1 MKIDSPS
8 SITSREASI
17 RLEWISTRILPGVAV
32 LLLSIPL
39 CQWADSILPD
49 DIVPVYVIYMMSVTV
64 LWSTYM
70 AVQYAFVGIALT
82 WKNKTH
88 ACTNQTAT
96 NESTAQKPVF
106 LLEAM
111 PIINESENIDT
122 ICKVETIEEIS
133 EAEVVEDVCVAET
146 EELTK
151 ENHASSTYQQGID
164 DFYQSQAESQKKK
177 LDTIHEYLL
186 YIMSPFVYEEDMDE
200 FCTDLLRFA
209 MNHNYRPEVEWK
221 RYKTKL
227 SSFDVRHM
235 VWSIATRL
243 GLGKGKVYSNDDCAC
258 YIERRF
264 ASLCVTASGEQ
275 EPDCHIQQRPDS
287 LRLPWERR
295 TAVSYSFATG
305 WRERLKLISL
315 TNPASKHKHHITG
328 HIRYKTLVWLY
339 CVYTF
344 LVINLTQNT
353 AKISTVIHYTYVFDV
368 IKIHFKN
375 LF

>member
-39 CQWADSILPD
+39 CQWADLNLPD
-49 DIVPVYVIYMMSVTV
+49 GIIPVSIIYLMIVII
-64 LWSTYM
+64 LWSMYM
-70 AVQYAFVGIALT
+70 AVQYAFVGMV
-82 WKNKTH
+82 
-88 ACTNQTAT
+88 QTRKAKDKVT
-96 NESTAQKPVF
+96 MENSNPHEEEGQAPVF

-111 PIINESENIDT
+111 PIVAESNGTESVCN
-122 ICKVETIEEIS
+122 
-133 EAEVVEDVCVAET
+133 AEVVEEIAEKT
-146 EELTK
+146 TITDSKAISEETNPGN
-151 ENHASSTYQQGID
+151 EPSTVSAASASSTYQQGID

-209 MNHNYRPEVEWK
+209 MDHNYRPEVEWK

-227 SSFDVRHM
+227 SSFDVRHL
-235 VWSIATRL
+235 VWSIAIRL

-264 ASLCVTASGEQ
+264 ASLCVTVCGE
-275 EPDCHIQQRPDS
+275 PLSHS
-287 LRLPWERR
+287 TLR
-295 TAVSYSFATG
+295 
-305 WRERLKLISL
+305 
-315 TNPASKHKHHITG
+315 
-328 HIRYKTLVWLY
+328 
-339 CVYTF
+339 
-344 LVINLTQNT
+344 NLTVTSNSDQ
-353 AKISTVIHYTYVFDV
+353 IHCD
-368 IKIHFKN
+368 IQGADGL
-375 LF
+375 LFHIPSQLGVEKG

>member
-8 SITSREASI
+8 SITPREASV

-39 CQWADSILPD
+39 CQWADSNLPD
-49 DIVPVYVIYMMSVTV
+49 GIVPVSIIYLMIVII

-70 AVQYAFVGIALT
+70 AVQYAFVGIAQT
-82 WKNKTH
+82 RKAKTH
-88 ACTNQTAT
+88 ACNNQTAT

-111 PIINESENIDT
+111 PMVAESNANESVCN
-122 ICKVETIEEIS
+122 
-133 EAEVVEDVCVAET
+133 AEVVEEIAEKT
-146 EELTK
+146 TVTDSEVIAEEANPDK
-151 ENHASSTYQQGID
+151 EPSIVSAAPISSTNQQGID

-209 MNHNYRPEVEWK
+209 MDHNYRPEVEWK
-221 RYKTKL
+221 KYKTKL
-227 SSFDVRHM
+227 SSFDVRHL
-235 VWSIATRL
+235 VWSIAIRL

-264 ASLCVTASGEQ
+264 ASLCVTASGE
-275 EPDCHIQQRPDS
+275 PLSHS
-287 LRLPWERR
+287 TLR
-295 TAVSYSFATG
+295 
-305 WRERLKLISL
+305 
-315 TNPASKHKHHITG
+315 
-328 HIRYKTLVWLY
+328 
-339 CVYTF
+339 
-344 LVINLTQNT
+344 NLTVTSNSDQ
-353 AKISTVIHYTYVFDV
+353 IHCD
-368 IKIHFKN
+368 IQGADGL
-375 LF
+375 LFHIPSQLGLEKDW

>member
-39 CQWADSILPD
+39 CQWADSNLPD
-49 DIVPVYVIYMMSVTV
+49 GIVPVSIIYLMIVII
-64 LWSTYM
+64 LWSIYM
-70 AVQYAFVGIALT
+70 AVQYAFVGIAQT
-82 WKNKTH
+82 RKTKDKASINNNNSH
-88 ACTNQTAT
+88 EEDVQA
-96 NESTAQKPVF
+96 PVF

-122 ICKVETIEEIS
+122 ICEVETSEEIN
-133 EAEVVEDVCVAET
+133 ETEIVEDVCAEDT
-146 EELTK
+146 EVLAK
-151 ENHASSTYQQGID
+151 DNHASATYQQGID

-227 SSFDVRHM
+227 SSFYARHL
-235 VWSIATRL
+235 VWSIAIRL

-264 ASLCVTASGEQ
+264 ASLCVTASGE
-275 EPDCHIQQRPDS
+275 PLSHS
-287 LRLPWERR
+287 TLR
-295 TAVSYSFATG
+295 
-305 WRERLKLISL
+305 
-315 TNPASKHKHHITG
+315 
-328 HIRYKTLVWLY
+328 
-339 CVYTF
+339 
-344 LVINLTQNT
+344 NLTVTSNSDQ
-353 AKISTVIHYTYVFDV
+353 IHCD
-368 IKIHFKN
+368 IQGADGL
-375 LF
+375 LFHIPSQLGVEKG

>member
-8 SITSREASI
+8 SITSREASV

-39 CQWADSILPD
+39 CQWADSNLPD
-49 DIVPVYVIYMMSVTV
+49 GIVPVFIIYLMIVIA
-64 LWSTYM
+64 LWSMYM
-70 AVQYAFVGIALT
+70 AVQYAFVGIAQT
-82 WKNKTH
+82 RKNKTH
-88 ACTNQTAT
+88 ACNNQTAT

-111 PIINESENIDT
+111 PMVAESNVNESVCD
-122 ICKVETIEEIS
+122 
-133 EAEVVEDVCVAET
+133 AEVVEEIVEKTTVTDSKVISEET
-146 EELTK
+146 KPGNEPSTVSAAS
-151 ENHASSTYQQGID
+151 ASSTYQQGID

-209 MNHNYRPEVEWK
+209 MDHNYRPEVEWK

-227 SSFDVRHM
+227 SSFDVRHL
-235 VWSIATRL
+235 VWSIAIRL

-264 ASLCVTASGEQ
+264 ASLCVTASGE
-275 EPDCHIQQRPDS
+275 PLSHS
-287 LRLPWERR
+287 TLR
-295 TAVSYSFATG
+295 
-305 WRERLKLISL
+305 
-315 TNPASKHKHHITG
+315 
-328 HIRYKTLVWLY
+328 
-339 CVYTF
+339 
-344 LVINLTQNT
+344 NLTVTSNSDQ
-353 AKISTVIHYTYVFDV
+353 IHCD
-368 IKIHFKN
+368 IQGADGL
-375 LF
+375 LFHIPSQLGVEKG

>member
-8 SITSREASI
+8 SITPREASV

-39 CQWADSILPD
+39 CQWADSNLPD
-49 DIVPVYVIYMMSVTV
+49 GIVPVSIIYLMIVII
-64 LWSTYM
+64 LWSIYM
-70 AVQYAFVGIALT
+70 AVQYAFVGIAQT
-82 WKNKTH
+82 RKTKDKASINNNNSH
-88 ACTNQTAT
+88 EEDVQA
-96 NESTAQKPVF
+96 PVF

-122 ICKVETIEEIS
+122 ICEVETSEEIN
-133 EAEVVEDVCVAET
+133 ETEIVEDVCAEDT
-146 EELTK
+146 EVLAK
-151 ENHASSTYQQGID
+151 DNHASATYQQGID

-209 MNHNYRPEVEWK
+209 MDHNYRPEVEWK

-227 SSFDVRHM
+227 SSFYVRHL
-235 VWSIATRL
+235 VWSIAIRL

-264 ASLCVTASGEQ
+264 ASLCVTASGE
-275 EPDCHIQQRPDS
+275 PLSHS
-287 LRLPWERR
+287 TLR
-295 TAVSYSFATG
+295 
-305 WRERLKLISL
+305 
-315 TNPASKHKHHITG
+315 
-328 HIRYKTLVWLY
+328 
-339 CVYTF
+339 
-344 LVINLTQNT
+344 NLTVTSNSDQINCDIQG
-353 AKISTVIHYTYVFDV
+353 ADGL
-368 IKIHFKN
+368 
-375 LF
+375 LFHIPSQLGIEKD

>member
-39 CQWADSILPD
+39 CQWADSNLPD
-49 DIVPVYVIYMMSVTV
+49 GIVPVSIIYLMIVII

-70 AVQYAFVGIALT
+70 AMQYAFVGIA
-82 WKNKTH
+82 
-88 ACTNQTAT
+88 QTRKAKDKVSIDNSNSHEEDGQT
-96 NESTAQKPVF
+96 PVF
-106 LLEAM
+106 LLEAI
-111 PIINESENIDT
+111 PIIADSNGTESVCD
-122 ICKVETIEEIS
+122 
-133 EAEVVEDVCVAET
+133 AEVVEEIAEKT
-146 EELTK
+146 TVTDSEVIAEEANPDK
-151 ENHASSTYQQGID
+151 EPSIVSAAPISSTYQQGID

-209 MNHNYRPEVEWK
+209 MDHNYRPEVEWK

-227 SSFDVRHM
+227 SSFDVRHL
-235 VWSIATRL
+235 VWSIAIRL

-264 ASLCVTASGEQ
+264 ASLCVTASGE
-275 EPDCHIQQRPDS
+275 PLSHS
-287 LRLPWERR
+287 TLR
-295 TAVSYSFATG
+295 
-305 WRERLKLISL
+305 
-315 TNPASKHKHHITG
+315 
-328 HIRYKTLVWLY
+328 
-339 CVYTF
+339 
-344 LVINLTQNT
+344 NLTVTSNSDQ
-353 AKISTVIHYTYVFDV
+353 IHCD
-368 IKIHFKN
+368 IQGEDGL
-375 LF
+375 LFHIPSQLGVKKD

>member
-39 CQWADSILPD
+39 CQWADSNLPD
-49 DIVPVYVIYMMSVTV
+49 GIVPVFIIYLMIVIA
-64 LWSTYM
+64 LWSMYM
-70 AVQYAFVGIALT
+70 AVQYAFVGIAQT
-82 WKNKTH
+82 RKNKTH
-88 ACTNQTAT
+88 SCNNQTAT

-111 PIINESENIDT
+111 PMVAESNVNESVCD
-122 ICKVETIEEIS
+122 
-133 EAEVVEDVCVAET
+133 AEVVEEIVEKTTVKDSKVIS
-146 EELTK
+146 EEANPDNEPSTVSAAS
-151 ENHASSTYQQGID
+151 ASSTYQQGID

-209 MNHNYRPEVEWK
+209 MDHNYRPEVEWK
-221 RYKTKL
+221 RFKTKL
-227 SSFDVRHM
+227 SSFDVRHL
-235 VWSIATRL
+235 VWSIAIRL

-264 ASLCVTASGEQ
+264 ASLCVTGSGE
-275 EPDCHIQQRPDS
+275 PLSHS
-287 LRLPWERR
+287 TLR
-295 TAVSYSFATG
+295 
-305 WRERLKLISL
+305 
-315 TNPASKHKHHITG
+315 
-328 HIRYKTLVWLY
+328 
-339 CVYTF
+339 
-344 LVINLTQNT
+344 NLTVTSNSDQ
-353 AKISTVIHYTYVFDV
+353 IHCD
-368 IKIHFKN
+368 IQGADGL
-375 LF
+375 LFHIPSQLGIEKD

>member
-39 CQWADSILPD
+39 CQWADSNLPD
-49 DIVPVYVIYMMSVTV
+49 GIVPVSIIYLIIVII
-64 LWSTYM
+64 LWSMYL

-88 ACTNQTAT
+88 ACNNQTAT

-133 EAEVVEDVCVAET
+133 EAEVSEDVCAAKT
-146 EELTK
+146 EELAK
-151 ENHASSTYQQGID
+151 DKHASITYQQGID

-200 FCTDLLRFA
+200 FCTDLLSFA
-209 MNHNYRPEVEWK
+209 MDYNYRPEVEWK
-221 RYKTKL
+221 EIQDQT
-227 SSFDVRHM
+227 
-235 VWSIATRL
+235 
-243 GLGKGKVYSNDDCAC
+243 
-258 YIERRF
+258 
-264 ASLCVTASGEQ
+264 EQ
-275 EPDCHIQQRPDS
+275 
-287 LRLPWERR
+287 LRCPPSALEHCNEIGTW
-295 TAVSYSFATG
+295 
-305 WRERLKLISL
+305 
-315 TNPASKHKHHITG
+315 
-328 HIRYKTLVWLY
+328 
-339 CVYTF
+339 
-344 LVINLTQNT
+344 
-353 AKISTVIHYTYVFDV
+353 
-368 IKIHFKN
+368 
-375 LF
+375 

>member
-39 CQWADSILPD
+39 CQWADSNLPD
-49 DIVPVYVIYMMSVTV
+49 GIVPVSIIYLMIVII
-64 LWSTYM
+64 LWSIYM
-70 AVQYAFVGIALT
+70 AVQYAFVGIAQT
-82 WKNKTH
+82 RKTKDKASINNNNSH
-88 ACTNQTAT
+88 EEDVQA
-96 NESTAQKPVF
+96 PVF

-122 ICKVETIEEIS
+122 ICEVETSEEIN
-133 EAEVVEDVCVAET
+133 ETEIVEDVCAEDT
-146 EELTK
+146 EVLAK
-151 ENHASSTYQQGID
+151 DNHASATYQQGID

-209 MNHNYRPEVEWK
+209 MDHNYRPEVEWK

-227 SSFDVRHM
+227 SSFYVRHL
-235 VWSIATRL
+235 VWSIAIRL
-243 GLGKGKVYSNDDCAC
+243 GLGKGKVYCNDDCAC

-264 ASLCVTASGEQ
+264 ASLCVTASGE
-275 EPDCHIQQRPDS
+275 PLSHS
-287 LRLPWERR
+287 TLR
-295 TAVSYSFATG
+295 
-305 WRERLKLISL
+305 
-315 TNPASKHKHHITG
+315 
-328 HIRYKTLVWLY
+328 
-339 CVYTF
+339 
-344 LVINLTQNT
+344 NLTVTSNSDQ
-353 AKISTVIHYTYVFDV
+353 IHCD
-368 IKIHFKN
+368 IQGADGL
-375 LF
+375 LFHIPSQLGLEKD

>member
-39 CQWADSILPD
+39 CQWADSNLPD
-49 DIVPVYVIYMMSVTV
+49 DIVPVGIIYMMSVIV
-64 LWSTYM
+64 LWSMYM
-70 AVQYAFVGIALT
+70 AVQYAFVGIAQT
-82 WKNKTH
+82 WKTKTH
-88 ACTNQTAT
+88 ACNNQTAT
-96 NESTAQKPVF
+96 DESTAQKPVS

-111 PIINESENIDT
+111 PVVAASNVNESVCDAEM
-122 ICKVETIEEIS
+122 VEEIAEKTTVTDSKVIS
-133 EAEVVEDVCVAET
+133 EEANPD
-146 EELTK
+146 K
-151 ENHASSTYQQGID
+151 EPSTASTAPASSTYQQGID

-209 MNHNYRPEVEWK
+209 MDHNYRPEVEWK

-227 SSFDVRHM
+227 SSFDVRHL
-235 VWSIATRL
+235 VWSIAIRL

-264 ASLCVTASGEQ
+264 ASLCVTASGE
-275 EPDCHIQQRPDS
+275 PLSHS
-287 LRLPWERR
+287 TLR
-295 TAVSYSFATG
+295 
-305 WRERLKLISL
+305 
-315 TNPASKHKHHITG
+315 
-328 HIRYKTLVWLY
+328 
-339 CVYTF
+339 
-344 LVINLTQNT
+344 NLTVTSNSDQ
-353 AKISTVIHYTYVFDV
+353 IHCD
-368 IKIHFKN
+368 IQGADGL
-375 LF
+375 LFHIPSQLGLEKD

>member
-70 AVQYAFVGIALT
+70 AVQYAFVGIA
-82 WKNKTH
+82 
-88 ACTNQTAT
+88 QTRKAKDKVT
-96 NESTAQKPVF
+96 MENSNPHEEDGQAPVF

-111 PIINESENIDT
+111 PIVAESNVNES
-122 ICKVETIEEIS
+122 ICD
-133 EAEVVEDVCVAET
+133 AEVVEEIAEKT
-146 EELTK
+146 IATDSKVISEETNPGN
-151 ENHASSTYQQGID
+151 EPSTVSAASASSTYQQGID

-186 YIMSPFVYEEDMDE
+186 YIMSPFVYEEDMDD

-209 MNHNYRPEVEWK
+209 MDHNYRPEVEW
-221 RYKTKL
+221 RRFKTKL
-227 SSFDVRHM
+227 SSFDVRHL
-235 VWSIATRL
+235 VWSIAIRL

-264 ASLCVTASGEQ
+264 ASLCVTASGE
-275 EPDCHIQQRPDS
+275 PLSHS
-287 LRLPWERR
+287 TLR
-295 TAVSYSFATG
+295 
-305 WRERLKLISL
+305 
-315 TNPASKHKHHITG
+315 
-328 HIRYKTLVWLY
+328 
-339 CVYTF
+339 
-344 LVINLTQNT
+344 NLTVTSNSDQ
-353 AKISTVIHYTYVFDV
+353 IHCD
-368 IKIHFKN
+368 IQGEDGL
-375 LF
+375 LFHIPSQLGVEKDRR

>member
-39 CQWADSILPD
+39 CQWADSNLPD
-49 DIVPVYVIYMMSVTV
+49 GIVPVSIIYLMIVII

-70 AVQYAFVGIALT
+70 AVQYAFVGIAQT
-82 WKNKTH
+82 RKNKTH
-88 ACTNQTAT
+88 SCNNQTAT

-111 PIINESENIDT
+111 PMVAESNVNESVCD
-122 ICKVETIEEIS
+122 
-133 EAEVVEDVCVAET
+133 AEVVEEIVEKTTVTDSKVISEET
-146 EELTK
+146 KPGNEPSTVSAAS
-151 ENHASSTYQQGID
+151 ASSTYQQGID

-209 MNHNYRPEVEWK
+209 MDHNYRPEVEWK

-227 SSFDVRHM
+227 SSFDVRHL
-235 VWSIATRL
+235 VWSIAIRL

-264 ASLCVTASGEQ
+264 ASLCVTASGE
-275 EPDCHIQQRPDS
+275 PLSHS
-287 LRLPWERR
+287 TLR
-295 TAVSYSFATG
+295 
-305 WRERLKLISL
+305 
-315 TNPASKHKHHITG
+315 
-328 HIRYKTLVWLY
+328 
-339 CVYTF
+339 
-344 LVINLTQNT
+344 NLTVTSNSDQ
-353 AKISTVIHYTYVFDV
+353 IHCD
-368 IKIHFKN
+368 IQGEDGL
-375 LF
+375 LFHIPSQLGVEKDRR

>member
-39 CQWADSILPD
+39 CQWADSNLPNGIIPVSIIYLM
-49 DIVPVYVIYMMSVTV
+49 IVIV
-64 LWSTYM
+64 LWSMYM
-70 AVQYAFVGIALT
+70 AVQYAFVGIAQT
-82 WKNKTH
+82 WKAKDKVSIDNNNPHEEDGKT
-88 ACTNQTAT
+88 
-96 NESTAQKPVF
+96 PVF
-106 LLEAM
+106 LLEAKS
-111 PIINESENIDT
+111 IVAESNVNESVYN
-122 ICKVETIEEIS
+122 
-133 EAEVVEDVCVAET
+133 AEVVEEIAENT
-146 EELTK
+146 TVTDSKAISEEANPVNEQSTVPTTP
-151 ENHASSTYQQGID
+151 ASSTYQQGID
-164 DFYQSQAESQKKK
+164 DFYQSQAENQKKK

-209 MNHNYRPEVEWK
+209 MDHNYRPEVEWK

-264 ASLCVTASGEQ
+264 ASLCVTASGE
-275 EPDCHIQQRPDS
+275 PLSHNT
-287 LRLPWERR
+287 LR
-295 TAVSYSFATG
+295 
-305 WRERLKLISL
+305 
-315 TNPASKHKHHITG
+315 
-328 HIRYKTLVWLY
+328 
-339 CVYTF
+339 
-344 LVINLTQNT
+344 NLTVTSNSDQ
-353 AKISTVIHYTYVFDV
+353 IHCDYPGKDGL
-368 IKIHFKN
+368 
-375 LF
+375 LFHIPSQLGCVCP